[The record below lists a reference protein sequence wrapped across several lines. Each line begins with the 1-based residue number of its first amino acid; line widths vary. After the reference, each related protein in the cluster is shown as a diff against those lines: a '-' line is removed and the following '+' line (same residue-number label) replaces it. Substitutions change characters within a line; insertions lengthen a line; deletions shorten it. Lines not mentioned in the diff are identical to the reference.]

1 MATNGPLVSLKANG
15 VAVGQEV
22 KLPAGGGEVR
32 FEVWLRSY
40 VPVDHLQ
47 LIGNGDVV
55 ADLPL
60 SGDHTAK
67 DTVLTLRAT
76 KSGWYTLRA
85 YADRAIAPV
94 LDLYPFGTT
103 SPIYLTVG
111 GVPPRDQAAAEY
123 FIAWLDRL
131 DQAARAS
138 EAWNSD
144 DELQTVLGRI
154 QKAREEFERRR

>member
-1 MATNGPLVSLKANG
+1 V
-15 VAVGQEV
+15 
-22 KLPAGGGEVR
+22 
-32 FEVWLRSY
+32 
-40 VPVDHLQ
+40 
-47 LIGNGDVV
+47 
-55 ADLPL
+55 
-60 SGDHTAK
+60 
-67 DTVLTLRAT
+67 T

-111 GVPPRDQAAAEY
+111 GVPPRDPAAADY

-138 EAWNSD
+138 EGL
-144 DELQTVLGRI
+144 EQ
-154 QKAREEFERRR
+154 